1 MTLLTRVTNAVGSE
15 RLRRLLVVVV
25 VGRTVV
31 LEELLLEVVE
41 AILTAAWFT
50 VLVTRVVVVVT
61 VVELRVEVVVT
72 GQVTVTGLP
81 AAWPLRISLCQVS

>member
-1 MTLLTRVTNAVGSE
+1 M
-15 RLRRLLVVVV
+15 
-25 VGRTVV
+25 

-41 AILTAAWFT
+41 AILTAAFCASERSSVHVFFLLNDAHIHVHRLQKLTFT
-50 VLVTRVVVVVT
+50 VLVIRVVIVVI

-72 GQVTVTGLP
+72 GQVTVIGLL

>member
-1 MTLLTRVTNAVGSE
+1 M
-15 RLRRLLVVVV
+15 
-25 VGRTVV
+25 
-31 LEELLLEVVE
+31 LEELVLEVVE
-41 AILTAAWFT
+41 AILTAACCASERSSVFF
-50 VLVTRVVVVVT
+50 LLNNAHIHAHRLQKLTRVVVVVI

>member
-1 MTLLTRVTNAVGSE
+1 M
-15 RLRRLLVVVV
+15 
-25 VGRTVV
+25 
-31 LEELLLEVVE
+31 LEELVLEVVE
-41 AILTAAWFT
+41 AILAAACCASERS
-50 VLVTRVVVVVT
+50 LVFFLLNDAHIYAHRLQKLTRVVVVVI